1 MLNNYIWYGMAGIT
15 KKKKKKKNSY
25 ENYYV
30 KWVIKTSSAI
40 GFITNLY

>member
-15 KKKKKKKNSY
+15 KKKNSY